1 MHASFQD
8 LIWPVGFWRKEE
20 ALISTHG
27 REELIFTGDFHVRLR
42 VLNMYSTILAFY
54 PSKIRKCP
62 FPKAHQLH
70 ITDDRLVYITFSL
83 KGISIPSSQMIFA
96 LLVAC
101 TLSRSHEKTD
111 SNRYVTTDSESGVSD
126 DAHLADR
133 VLQLREMLDKRLLS
147 KKVRSEVKTH
157 LSGIGLTN
165 DLLSKAQLTKNLPAE
180 LSRLARN
187 YKTTKA
193 QLAKRLA
200 AKRHRKPAAAPAA
213 K

>member
-1 MHASFQD
+1 MPLFKNLSVQLDF
-8 LIWPVGFWRKEE
+8 G

-27 REELIFTGDFHVRLR
+27 REELIFTGEFHVTLR
-42 VLNMYSTILAFY
+42 VLNMYSTILAFC
-54 PSKIRKCP
+54 PSKIRKCRFP
-62 FPKAHQLH
+62 RPPPVFPKH

-101 TLSRSHEKTD
+101 TLARSHEKTD

>member
-1 MHASFQD
+1 MEN
-8 LIWPVGFWRKEE
+8 G
-20 ALISTHG
+20 
-27 REELIFTGDFHVRLR
+27 
-42 VLNMYSTILAFY
+42 ILSCTAWLS
-54 PSKIRKCP
+54 SKIRSEGSGEAMKSV
-62 FPKAHQLH
+62 FGR
-70 ITDDRLVYITFSL
+70 DRRPFSL
-83 KGISIPSSQMIFA
+83 HHVQFERDLNFQTQMIFA
-96 LLVAC
+96 FLVAC
-101 TLSRSHEKTD
+101 ALSRSHEKTD
-111 SNRYVTTDSESGVSD
+111 SNDYVTTDRDSGVSD

-165 DLLSKAQLTKNLPAE
+165 DLISKAQLTKNLPAE

-200 AKRHRKPAAAPAA
+200 AKRRHKPAAAPAA